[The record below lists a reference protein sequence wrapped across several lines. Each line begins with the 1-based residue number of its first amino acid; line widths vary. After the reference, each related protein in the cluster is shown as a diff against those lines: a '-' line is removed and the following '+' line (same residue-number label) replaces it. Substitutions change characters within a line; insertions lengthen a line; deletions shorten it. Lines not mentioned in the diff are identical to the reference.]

1 MSEHIHN
8 HDEEK
13 EYTHGQGEHCGCT
26 HDHSY
31 HENEGHCMSHSHHD
45 EHLERNHHEHQHK
58 EHCHCEEEHTHPDS
72 CCSCG
77 CEHGHSDEEEGNS
90 KKLIISAL
98 FFAGGM
104 ILEHAKLPAISYGNL
119 DIAKTA
125 AVLMFLISFIN
136 CGKNVVI
143 NAIRNILKGKLF
155 DEQFLMSTASI
166 GAILVGQI
174 PEAVAVML
182 FYQIGEFFEDY
193 AVDKSRDSINA
204 LMEICP
210 DKATVIH
217 NGIEKTV
224 DADDLKCGE
233 TIIVK
238 PGERIP
244 ADGTVIKGKS
254 FIDNS
259 ALTGESVPRAVFEGN
274 EVFSGAINTHAAI
287 VIKVTKPA
295 QDSAAARIL
304 KLAEQSSER
313 KTKTERFITRFSK
326 IYTPLVCSLALI
338 VAVLPPFFIGLT
350 KGNWQWSEW
359 IYRALMFLVI
369 SCPCALVISVP
380 LSFFGGIGKAS
391 RNGILV
397 KGSCAIEHLASIRT
411 AVFDKTGTLTK
422 GVFMVTEVHSEDPE
436 SLSEEDLITLAAHA
450 ETYSNHPAAVSLK
463 KAHHCTEKCTMS
475 NVTDAEEITGQ
486 GIRVNL
492 NGKTILA
499 GNARLMTENGVSGFK
514 EKEQPGYGTTVYLS
528 IDGKYCGYIVISDE
542 TKADAKNSI
551 TLLRKLGIKKI
562 VMLTGDTESSGK
574 KIAEETGL
582 DEVYAN
588 LMPED
593 KVSRIEALIEELKVN
608 GKKRGTLAFAGDGI
622 NDAPVISRADVGIA
636 MGALGSDAAI
646 ESADVVIMT
655 DEPGKIAE
663 AIKISRKTLSIVYQ
677 NIILSLGVKA
687 AIMILSA
694 SGLGNMWLAVFG
706 DVGVCFIAILNAMR
720 ALGKPQKVNI

>member
-1 MSEHIHN
+1 MSEHTHN
-8 HDEEK
+8 HEHNEHSHH
-13 EYTHGQGEHCGCT
+13 ELEEHCCCG
-26 HDHSY
+26 
-31 HENEGHCMSHSHHD
+31 HSHHD
-45 EHLERNHHEHQHK
+45 EHHEHHHD
-58 EHCHCEEEHTHPDS
+58 EHCSCSSEHNHNHIDS

-77 CEHGHSDEEEGNS
+77 HEHGSENEESGKT
-90 KKLIISAL
+90 KKIILAGV
-98 FFAGGM
+98 FFAVGM
-104 ILEHAKLPAISYGNL
+104 ILEHMNLKPILYG
-119 DIAKTA
+119 DINIINA
-125 AVLMFLISFIN
+125 AVLALYLLSYLN
-136 CGKNVVI
+136 CGKDVVI
-143 NAIRNILKGKLF
+143 QAFKNISKGKIF
-155 DEQFLMSTASI
+155 DEQFLMSVASI
-166 GAILVGQI
+166 GAIFSGQI

-182 FYQIGEFFEDY
+182 FYQTGELFEDY
-193 AVDKSRDSINA
+193 AVDKSRDSINS

-217 NGIEKTV
+217 NGIERTV
-224 DADDLKCGE
+224 NAEDLECGE

-254 FIDNS
+254 FVDNS

-287 VIKVTKPA
+287 QIKVTKPA
-295 QDSAAARIL
+295 SESAAARII

-326 IYTPLVCSLALI
+326 VYTPLVCALALI
-338 VAVLPPFFIGLT
+338 VAVLPPAFTGFTTGT
-350 KGNWQWSEW
+350 WEWSKW

-397 KGSCAIEHLASIRT
+397 KGSSALEHLASIKT

-475 NVTDAEEITGQ
+475 NVTDAEEISGQ
-486 GIRVNL
+486 GIRVHL

-499 GNARLMTENGVSGFK
+499 GNARLMKENSVSGFK
-514 EKEQPGYGTTVYLS
+514 EKEQQGYGTTVYLS

-542 TKADAKNSI
+542 TKADAKNSVN
-551 TLLRKLGIKKI
+551 LLRKLGIKKI
-562 VMLTGDTESSGK
+562 VMLTGDTESAGK
-574 KIAEETGL
+574 KIAEETGI

-588 LMPED
+588 LLPED
-593 KVSRIEALIEELKVN
+593 KVNKIEELLAELNVN
-608 GKKRGTLAFAGDGI
+608 GKKTGILAFAGDGI

-646 ESADVVIMT
+646 ESADVVIIT
-655 DEPGKIAE
+655 DEPGKIAK
-663 AIKISRKTLSIVYQ
+663 AVQISRKTLSIVYQ

-694 SGLGNMWLAVFG
+694 TGIGNMWLAVFG

-720 ALGKPQKVNI
+720 ALGKPQKADK

>member
-1 MSEHIHN
+1 MSEHTHN
-8 HDEEK
+8 HEHEHN
-13 EYTHGQGEHCGCT
+13 EHSHHEHEEHCCCG
-26 HDHSY
+26 
-31 HENEGHCMSHSHHD
+31 HSHHD
-45 EHLERNHHEHQHK
+45 EHHEHNHHEHHHD
-58 EHCHCEEEHTHPDS
+58 EHCNCGSEHNHIDS

-77 CEHGHSDEEEGNS
+77 HEHGSEEHEESGKT
-90 KKLIISAL
+90 KKIILAGVL
-98 FFAGGM
+98 FVLGM
-104 ILEHAKLPAISYGNL
+104 ILEHLNIKPVFYGNI
-119 DIAKTA
+119 DIIKTA
-125 AVLMFLISFIN
+125 VLALYLLSYLN
-136 CGKNVVI
+136 CGKDVVI
-143 NAIRNILKGKLF
+143 QAFRNISKGRIF
-155 DEQFLMSTASI
+155 DEQFLMSVASI
-166 GAILVGQI
+166 GAIFVGQI

-182 FYQIGEFFEDY
+182 FYQTGELFEDY
-193 AVDKSRDSINA
+193 AVDKSRDSINS

-217 NGIEKTV
+217 NGIEQIV
-224 DADDLKCGE
+224 NAEDLECGE

-287 VIKVTKPA
+287 QIKVTRLAK
-295 QDSAAARIL
+295 DSAAARIL

-326 IYTPLVCSLALI
+326 VYTPFVCTLAI
-338 VAVLPPFFIGLT
+338 MVAVLPPAFTGLT
-350 KGNWQWSEW
+350 AGTWEWSKW

-397 KGSCAIEHLASIRT
+397 KGSSVLEHLASIKT

-436 SLSEEDLITLAAHA
+436 SLSEEDLITFAAHA
-450 ETYSNHPAAVSLK
+450 ETYSNHPAALSLK

-475 NVTDAEEITGQ
+475 NVTDAEEISGQ

-499 GNARLMTENGVSGFK
+499 GNARLMTENSVSGFK
-514 EKEQPGYGTTVYLS
+514 EKEQSGYGTTVYLS
-528 IDGKYCGYIVISDE
+528 IDGNYCGYIVISDE
-542 TKADAKNSI
+542 TKADAKNSVN
-551 TLLRKLGIKKI
+551 LLRKLGIKKI
-562 VMLTGDTESSGK
+562 VMLTGDTESAGK

-588 LMPED
+588 LLPED
-593 KVSRIEALIEELKVN
+593 KVNKIEELLAELNVN
-608 GKKRGTLAFAGDGI
+608 GKKTGILAFAGDGI

-655 DEPGKIAE
+655 DEPSKIAK
-663 AIKISRKTLSIVYQ
+663 AIQISRKTLSIVYQ

-694 SGLGNMWLAVFG
+694 TGLGNMWLAVFG

-720 ALGKPQKVNI
+720 ALGKPQKADKK